1 MPPKLEVFSIATTDD
16 VVHVRQF
23 VRKWAAD
30 LKFSL
35 VDQTKLI
42 TATSELARNTFQHGG
57 GGTMTAEIV
66 ENGARQGIRLTFED
80 HGPGIQD
87 IELAMRGGFSTGK
100 GMGLGLSGSKRLVN
114 EFNIKSEA
122 GRGTTVSITRWK

>member
-1 MPPKLEVFSIATTDD
+1 MPPKHEVLLIENSDD
-16 VVHVRQF
+16 VVRIRQF
-23 VRKWAAD
+23 VRKWALE

-42 TATSELARNTFQHGG
+42 TATSELARNTVQHGG
-57 GGTMTAEIV
+57 GGTVNAEII
-66 ENGARQGIRLTFED
+66 ENGPRLGIRLTFED

-87 IELAMRGGFSTGK
+87 IELAMRDGYTSGT

-114 EFNIKSEA
+114 EFDIKSEA
-122 GRGTTVSITRWK
+122 GRGTTVSIIRWR